1 MTYSKWMMALSL
13 SALVSG
19 CGVAISGDTS
29 CDLSDPIYFGNDTVV
44 DELVKSD
51 PKLLR
56 QIVEHNETRKAI
68 CNDT

>member
-1 MTYSKWMMALSL
+1 MMSSL
-13 SALVSG
+13 LIALVSG
-19 CGVAISGDTS
+19 CGVAISGDTY
-29 CDLSDPIYFGNDTVV
+29 CDLSEPLYFGSETIV

-68 CNDT
+68 CKG

>member
-1 MTYSKWMMALSL
+1 MTALSL
-13 SALVSG
+13 TALVSG
-19 CGVAISGDTS
+19 CGVAISGDTY
-29 CDLSDPIYFGNDTVV
+29 CDLSDPIYFGSDTIVN
-44 DELVKSD
+44 ELVKSD

>member
-1 MTYSKWMMALSL
+1 MTALSL

-19 CGVAISGDTS
+19 CGVAISGDTY
-29 CDLSDPIYFGNDTVV
+29 CDLSDPIYFGNNTVV